1 MIIHYLFMEALM
13 KKAYNAPKVNT
24 EKVEMGVFGCYG
36 TGNSL
41 SDALTP
47 LKFIASLFKVL
58 CCD

>member
-1 MIIHYLFMEALM
+1 MEALM